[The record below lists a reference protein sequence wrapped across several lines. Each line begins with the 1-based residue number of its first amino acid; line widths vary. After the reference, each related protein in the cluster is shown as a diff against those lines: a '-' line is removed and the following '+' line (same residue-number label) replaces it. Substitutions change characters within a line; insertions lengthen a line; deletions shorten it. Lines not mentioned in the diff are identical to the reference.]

1 MDKGATAAATAS
13 RPIARVQGRVLAVLQ
28 SGERLTALQIARRA
42 RVTDPRGA
50 YRSVEGEG
58 HLHCRCLD
66 KVPGMGDA
74 LQGVFLIGRGR

>member
-42 RVTDPRGA
+42 RVTDPRGHIA
-50 YRSVEGEG
+50 ALRGKGICIADAWIKSPEWGT
-58 HLHCRCLD
+58 RC
-66 KVPGMGDA
+66 KVF
-74 LQGVFLIGRGR
+74 FLLEP